1 MGFRGPH
8 IPSLKQEQ
16 QQVQGKRK
24 LSPFLIYVRH
34 RRPII
39 EQERMAMSCG
49 QYDMNM
55 KEVLHI
61 MAQEWHALT
70 EEQK

>member
-1 MGFRGPH
+1 M
-8 IPSLKQEQ
+8 
-16 QQVQGKRK
+16 QGKRK